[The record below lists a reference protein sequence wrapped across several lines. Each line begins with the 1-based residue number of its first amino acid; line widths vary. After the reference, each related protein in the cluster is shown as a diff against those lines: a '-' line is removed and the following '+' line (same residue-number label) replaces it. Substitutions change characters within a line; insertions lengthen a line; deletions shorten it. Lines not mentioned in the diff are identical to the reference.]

1 MKKIIIA
8 AFILAA
14 TSAAAQARECL
25 PGMDPAKDNCQV
37 TEEQEPAP
45 QPELQD
51 VDQVYYCLELQKIA
65 VKIAELRDKGAG
77 EQGVVTLLA
86 NNNQNRIIWVARQ
99 VFWPQSASLRPEQ
112 VGLRVWMRCN
122 SGEYPG
128 GCQMKLF
135 LRGVLAML
143 NDELF
148 WLLVVLA
155 ACAVLVGVIY
165 G

>member
-1 MKKIIIA
+1 MKKLIIA
-8 AFILAA
+8 AFLLAA
-14 TSAAAQARECL
+14 TSVTAQARECL

-45 QPELQD
+45 QQELQD

-112 VGLRVWMRCN
+112 IGLRVWMRCN

-128 GCQMKLF
+128 
-135 LRGVLAML
+135 
-143 NDELF
+143 
-148 WLLVVLA
+148 
-155 ACAVLVGVIY
+155 AVK
-165 G
+165 

>member
-1 MKKIIIA
+1 MRRAILTGDTMKKLIIA

-14 TSAAAQARECL
+14 TSVAVQARECL

-77 EQGVVTLLA
+77 EQGVVTMLA

-99 VFWPQSASLRPEQ
+99 VFWPQSADLSPKQ
-112 VGLRVWMRCN
+112 IGLRVWMRCN

-128 GCQMKLF
+128 VNF
-135 LRGVLAML
+135 
-143 NDELF
+143 
-148 WLLVVLA
+148 
-155 ACAVLVGVIY
+155 
-165 G
+165 

>member
-1 MKKIIIA
+1 MKKLIIA

-14 TSAAAQARECL
+14 TSVTAQARECL
-25 PGMDPAKDNCQV
+25 PGMDPAKDKCQV

-112 VGLRVWMRCN
+112 IGLRVWMRCN

-128 GCQMKLF
+128 VKF
-135 LRGVLAML
+135 
-143 NDELF
+143 
-148 WLLVVLA
+148 
-155 ACAVLVGVIY
+155 
-165 G
+165 